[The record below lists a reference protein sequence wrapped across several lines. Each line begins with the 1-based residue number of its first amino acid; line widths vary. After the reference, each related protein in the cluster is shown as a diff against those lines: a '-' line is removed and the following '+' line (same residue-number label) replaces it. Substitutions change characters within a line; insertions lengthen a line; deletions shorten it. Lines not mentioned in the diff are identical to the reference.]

1 MLPGDVA
8 LLSFPFANPPKPK
21 FCLCAA
27 PGLFLVIGSEP
38 YRFAPADSQLRV
50 FKEELA
56 PLRHD
61 SWIDV
66 SKAYRLTAPEGIQTW
81 PLAPSA
87 LGRIRHALASQP
99 YIPEVL
105 RQGIL
110 SALPH

>member
-1 MLPGDVA
+1 MLPGQVA
-8 LLSFPFANPPKPK
+8 RLSFPFSNPPKPK
-21 FCLCAA
+21 YCLCAA

-56 PLRHD
+56 PLSHD

-66 SKAYRLTAPEGIQTW
+66 SKAYRLDPPEGLPTW

-87 LGRIRHALASQP
+87 LGRIRHALTTQP
-99 YIPEVL
+99 YIPEAL
-105 RQGIL
+105 RKDIL
-110 SALPH
+110 TSLP